1 MFHNLDKYVSYLDK
15 YFSQFKQIHFYK
27 LNKYMFNIWAQLH
40 IIEPWERPVK
50 CNLYT
55 NTFGNFENYNLNKYI
70 FNIRGQFH
78 TIEPSKRAVKWLSP
92 DPTLQAE
99 MHNQTRHSK
108 LRNFWIL
115 TETRKQSFWD
125 LGHTHSS
132 IEKAK
137 DHTHIL
143 DLLLNSVDCVD

>member
-1 MFHNLDKYVSYLDK
+1 
-15 YFSQFKQIHFYK
+15 
-27 LNKYMFNIWAQLH
+27 MFNIWAQLH

-108 LRNFWIL
+108 LHNFWIL

-125 LGHTHSS
+125 LGHMGPYTLKYWKSQRSHTYFRLVV
-132 IEKAK
+132 EQCRLYWLKMCVLFCDNLKARDASASK
-137 DHTHIL
+137 
-143 DLLLNSVDCVD
+143 NA

>member
-27 LNKYMFNIWAQLH
+27 LNKYMFNIRAQLH

-92 DPTLQAE
+92 DPTLQ
-99 MHNQTRHSK
+99 SK
-108 LRNFWIL
+108 NA
-115 TETRKQSFWD
+115 QSN
-125 LGHTHSS
+125 
-132 IEKAK
+132 KA
-137 DHTHIL
+137 
-143 DLLLNSVDCVD
+143 